1 MAELIITGIEP
12 VKRKKGWFELTA
24 RGKPPFFIDE
34 ETIYKNSLKVGY
46 ILSESR
52 LKQLKQQ
59 ADRAWLKYCAFQ
71 ILSRRMVPERELR
84 RKLAAERKSVAL
96 RDEVLSWL
104 KQYGYIDDFKY
115 ACAYIRS
122 QISRGGKSRLYLK
135 KKLFEKG
142 IDGETSELALDAE
155 LVNYDEDSIVLELG
169 RKKIKSLKDEKPLKA
184 KQRLAAFL
192 RSRGFGWGS
201 INKAIS
207 ILINNNPDFD

>member
-1 MAELIITGIEP
+1 MAELIITGLEP
-12 VKRKKGWFELTA
+12 VKRKKGWFELAA
-24 RGKPPFFIDE
+24 RGKPPFYIDE
-34 ETIYKNSLKVGY
+34 ETIYKNSLKVGD
-46 ILSESR
+46 ILSDSR
-52 LKQLKQQ
+52 LKQIKEQ
-59 ADRAWLKYCAFQ
+59 ADRAWLKFRAFQ

-84 RKLAAERKSVAL
+84 RKLVVERKSAAL
-96 RDEVLSWL
+96 RDEVLLWL

-122 QISRGGKSRLYLK
+122 QISGGGKSRLYLK

-142 IDGETSELALDAE
+142 IDGDTSELALNAE

-169 RKKIKSLKDEKPLKA
+169 RKKLKSLKDEKPLKA

-207 ILINNNPDFD
+207 NLIDNNPDFY

>member
-12 VKRKKGWFELTA
+12 VKRKKGWFELTT

-34 ETIYKNSLKVGY
+34 ETIFKNGLKVGD
-46 ILSESR
+46 ILSDSR
-52 LKQLKQQ
+52 LKQVKEQ
-59 ADRAWLKYCAFQ
+59 ADRAWLKYRAFQ
-71 ILSRRMVPERELR
+71 ILSRRTVPERELR
-84 RKLAAERKSVAL
+84 RKLTAERKPATL

-115 ACAYIRS
+115 ACSYIRS
-122 QISRGGKSRLYLK
+122 QISGGGKSRLYLK

-142 IDGETSELALDAE
+142 INGSTSELALNAE
-155 LVNYDEDSIVLELG
+155 LASYDEDSIVLELG
-169 RKKIKSLKDEKPLKA
+169 RKKLKSLKDEKPLKA

-201 INKAIS
+201 INKALS
-207 ILINNNPDFD
+207 TLIDNSPDFD